1 MLLAQ
6 IMKLYVVPVLETV
19 LTDLPEHTC
28 RHCTTGAAI
37 LDPALGDSLAH
48 FDHCAL
54 LGTLDFAATANTDT
68 VVPGF
73 LDGDEVDFAFE
84 LAVDVV

>member
-1 MLLAQ
+1 MQ
-6 IMKLYVVPVLETV
+6 LYLVPVLDTV

-28 RHCTTGAAI
+28 RHCTTGAAV
-37 LDPALGDSLAH
+37 LDSALGDSLAH

-54 LGTLDFAATANTDT
+54 LGALDFAATADADA

-73 LDGDEVDFAFE
+73 LDGNEVDFAFE